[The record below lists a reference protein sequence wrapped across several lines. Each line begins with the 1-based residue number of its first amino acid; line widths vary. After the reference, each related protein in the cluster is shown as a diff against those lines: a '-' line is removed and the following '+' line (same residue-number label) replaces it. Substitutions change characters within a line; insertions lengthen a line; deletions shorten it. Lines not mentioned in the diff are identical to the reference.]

1 MQSLLHASLIAPSLG
16 ISSVDIHN
24 YRGFVKPGCRVSEDG
39 GTRHHQSVSPHA
51 YLARHRGGSR
61 SARRVICWKRA
72 ILWPPD
78 HVLPDVPSSLA
89 LIFRSK
95 ISIDF
100 RTYFFRDK
108 YSAPR
113 IPHLLASLASSC
125 PSPPPDSCLL
135 KALNYVAPSPACPGR
150 LPDSTRCSQIH
161 SYSSSLTILI
171 KHVTPIPS

>member
-1 MQSLLHASLIAPSLG
+1 MPRVACLRRRRNKAPSIGL
-16 ISSVDIHN
+16 
-24 YRGFVKPGCRVSEDG
+24 
-39 GTRHHQSVSPHA
+39 SPHV
-51 YLARHRGGSR
+51 YLAGHRGGSR
-61 SARRVICWKRA
+61 SARMVICWKRA

-113 IPHLLASLASSC
+113 ISPLLASLVSSY
-125 PSPPPDSCLL
+125 PFSPDSWLL
-135 KALNYVAPSPACPGR
+135 KALNYVPWS
-150 LPDSTRCSQIH
+150 
-161 SYSSSLTILI
+161 
-171 KHVTPIPS
+171 VPIPDARMSPYPVDILCFLTATHKIARLGSHRYFPANIQ